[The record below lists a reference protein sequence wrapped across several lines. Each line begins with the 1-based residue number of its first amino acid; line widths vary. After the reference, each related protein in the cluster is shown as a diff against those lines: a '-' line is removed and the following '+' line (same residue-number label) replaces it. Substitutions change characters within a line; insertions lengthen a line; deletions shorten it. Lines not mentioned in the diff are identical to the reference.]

1 MESGSGR
8 VKIGPM
14 TCEKCKKSPATFHL
28 TAIEGGQKRE
38 AHLCEDCARQ
48 SGVMNVKFN
57 FSISDLL
64 GSLVEP
70 PAAPKE
76 KAASAR
82 AALVRCPEC
91 GITYSEFKSKARL
104 GCANDYQVFKGELLR
119 LLEKVHGATT
129 HVGKTPSTADV
140 HVQKEHELMRL
151 KRELEGVVKTE
162 DFEKAALIRDRI
174 KLLETELSER

>member
-1 MESGSGR
+1 
-8 VKIGPM
+8 M

-28 TAIEGGQKRE
+28 TAIESGQKRE

-70 PAAPKE
+70 PVTAKE
-76 KAASAR
+76 KAAPKAPQ
-82 AALVRCPEC
+82 VRCPEC

-129 HVGKTPSTADV
+129 HVGKTPSTADAQ
-140 HVQKEHELMRL
+140 VQKEHELMRL

-174 KLLETELSER
+174 RTLETELSQR